1 MASKSLASGLNEELT
16 CPICLE
22 LFKIP
27 KLLPCLHSF
36 CKECLKELVG
46 KSTGKS
52 SGMFR
57 LDFFFLMLGNPYDI
71 SQS

>member
-57 LDFFFLMLGNPYDI
+57 LDIFFNVG
-71 SQS
+71 